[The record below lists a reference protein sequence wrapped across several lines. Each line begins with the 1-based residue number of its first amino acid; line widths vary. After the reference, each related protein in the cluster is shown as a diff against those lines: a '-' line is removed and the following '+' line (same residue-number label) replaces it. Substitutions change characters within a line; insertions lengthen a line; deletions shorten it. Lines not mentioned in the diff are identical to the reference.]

1 VEGTEEACGVRDGRA
16 LAYPRKEVN
25 MMDDQVKNLVMLA
38 ISIAGL
44 VTSWARVLTYARRLG
59 LF

>member
-1 VEGTEEACGVRDGRA
+1 MRDGRA